1 MLFIFSFK
9 HVLREKSFAFGP
21 SIYWVHP
28 TLILVKACVSL
39 PIETSIKLLQGW
51 KIASSSLSGWYVYKV
66 GIASSHMN
74 LVESLLSGWYGYK
87 VGGIASSHMNLVGSS
102 LLSGWYGYKVGG
114 IASSHINLVGSSL
127 SGWYGYKVG
136 GIASSHM
143 NLVGSLLSVLLPS
156 IAGIRSSPVYQTD
169 IHS

>member
-1 MLFIFSFK
+1 MLFVFLQTCVKRCLLTLDHQYIGSNTDFSQGMCFP
-9 HVLREKSFAFGP
+9 A
-21 SIYWVHP
+21 
-28 TLILVKACVSL
+28 
-39 PIETSIKLLQGW
+39 IETSIKLLQGW

-66 GIASSHMN
+66 GVASSHMN
-74 LVESLLSGWYGYK
+74 LVESLLSGWYGYKVGVSSRHMNPVGSLLSGWYGYK
-87 VGGIASSHMNLVGSS
+87 VGGIASSHMNLVGS
-102 LLSGWYGYKVGG
+102 L
-114 IASSHINLVGSSL
+114 L